1 MERTR
6 LGVVVDGSFTAGL
19 TARLDPGVSTEELRI
34 GSFMVVEGREHTYF
48 CMLSDLQ
55 LRTADPRLL
64 SKPPQG
70 FPPFVA
76 QVLRGSATYAAAQVK
91 PMLMRSNLEDAE
103 RAVTGVTPEERG
115 VLTVRTIPMHYA
127 ELMEATEG
135 DFAWVFGSPQLE
147 NHFTIGSPLAMEFPI
162 CLNLERFIER
172 SSGVFGQTGTG
183 KSFTALLVLAGLIK
197 HRVGVNLIFD
207 AHNEYAYGKES
218 EDKVWIKGLKDLFGS
233 RVLVYSLDRGMANRP
248 GRSADGILQ
257 IGLNQI
263 EPGDVILMGQELG
276 LTAKAGTMI
285 GLLQDEYGSQ
295 WLTALIDMDGDT
307 LAEFCEQSGAHL
319 GSVQA
324 LQRDLKKLSRKE
336 YVRDQMDSNLLDEI
350 IQSLEKGRHVILHFG
365 RHNSMLDYMLV
376 SNLVT
381 RKVREAWVSKTEKFE
396 LSQNEAD
403 RPTPLMITLEEAHK
417 FLNPEMAS
425 QTIFGTIAREM
436 RKFHVTL
443 MVIDQRPSG
452 IDSEVLSQLGTRIS
466 GRLAD
471 ERDIEAVLTGVS
483 DRSALRNALASL
495 KLRQE
500 VLIVGHA
507 VPMPIQVRPRNY
519 DAAFWAEMSAGRVLP
534 ISDEGLEAEKDN
546 LFG

>member
-1 MERTR
+1 MKRTR

-19 TARLDPGVSTEELRI
+19 AVRLDPKCSTETLYI
-34 GSFMVVEGREHTYF
+34 GSFVVVEGLRYTYF

-70 FPPFVA
+70 FTPFVS
-76 QVLRGSATYAAAQVK
+76 QVLSGSATYAAAQVK
-91 PMLMRSNLEDAE
+91 PMLMIDNLEDAA
-103 RAVTGVTPEERG
+103 RAAAGVTPEERG
-115 VLTVRTIPMHYA
+115 VLSVRTIPMHYA

-135 DFAWVFGSPQLE
+135 DFAWVFGAPQLPD
-147 NHFTIGSPLAMEFPI
+147 HFTIGSPLTMDLPI
-162 CLNLERFIER
+162 CLNLARFIER
-172 SSGVFGQTGTG
+172 SSGIFGQTGTG

-197 HRVGVNLIFD
+197 QGVGVNLIFD

-233 RVLVYSLDRGMANRP
+233 RVFVCSLDAGMANKP
-248 GRSADGILQ
+248 GRSADGVLQ
-257 IGLNQI
+257 IGLNHI
-263 EPGDVILMGQELG
+263 ERGDVVLMAQELG
-276 LTAKAGTMI
+276 LTATASATI
-285 GLLQDEYGSQ
+285 GLLEDRYKGR
-295 WLTALIDMDGDT
+295 WLNALLEMD
-307 LAEFCEQSGAHL
+307 AEEMEEFCRDTKAHPGATE
-319 GSVQA
+319 A
-324 LQRDLKKLSRKE
+324 LQRKLKELQRKD
-336 YVRDQMDSNLLDEI
+336 YVRDHMDSDLLDEI

-365 RHNSMLDYMLV
+365 RHNSLLDYMLV

-381 RKVREAWVSKTEKFE
+381 RKVREAWVRKTEKFE
-396 LSQNEAD
+396 LSQQEAD

-471 ERDIEAVLTGVS
+471 ERDIDAVLTGVS

-500 VLIVGHA
+500 VLIAGHA

-519 DAAFWAEMSAGRVLP
+519 DAAFWAEMTRRGTL
-534 ISDEGLEAEKDN
+534 SDEEMDADKDT

>member
-1 MERTR
+1 MKRTR

-19 TARLDPGVSTEELRI
+19 TVRLDPQCSTEELHI
-34 GSFMVVEGREHTYF
+34 GSFMVVEGTGYTYF

-64 SKPPQG
+64 SKPAQD
-70 FPPFVA
+70 FPAFVA
-76 QVLRGSATYAAAQVK
+76 RTLRGSATYGAAQIK
-91 PMLMRSNLEDAE
+91 PMLMIDNSEDEA
-103 RAVTGVTPEERG
+103 RAATGATPEERG
-115 VLTVRTIPMHYA
+115 VLAVRTIPMHYA

-135 DFAWVFGSPQLE
+135 DFAWVFGRPELE
-147 NHFTIGSPLAMEFPI
+147 NHFTIGTPLVMDFPI

-197 HRVGVNLIFD
+197 QGVGVNLIFD

-233 RVLVYSLDRGMANRP
+233 RILVYSLDKEMANKP
-248 GRSADGILQ
+248 GRSADSVLQ

-263 EPGDVILMGQELG
+263 ERGDVILMAQELG
-276 LTAKAGTMI
+276 LTATASATI
-285 GLLQDEYGSQ
+285 GLLEDRYKGR
-295 WLTALIDMDGDT
+295 WLNALLEMN
-307 LAEFCEQSGAHL
+307 AEEMEEFCRETKAHPGATE
-319 GSVQA
+319 A
-324 LQRDLKKLSRKE
+324 LQRKLKELERKD
-336 YVRDQMDSNLLDEI
+336 YVQPHMDSNLLDEI

-365 RHNSMLDYMLV
+365 RHNSLLDYMLV

-381 RKVREAWVSKTEKFE
+381 RKVREAWVRKTEKFE
-396 LSQNEAD
+396 MSQQEGD

-471 ERDIEAVLTGVS
+471 ERDIDAVLTGVS

-500 VLIVGHA
+500 VLIAGHA

-519 DAAFWAEMSAGRVLP
+519 DAAFWAEMGVRGTR
-534 ISDEGLEAEKDN
+534 SDEEIDEDRDI